1 MYVYAPY
8 SQSSTH
14 LVLFI
19 IKLVQENQNMEFNII
34 PIFSD
39 KSTFKSLVQ
48 FFFK

>member
-14 LVLFI
+14 LELFI

-34 PIFSD
+34 YFLIKVLLNPWCS
-39 KSTFKSLVQ
+39 
-48 FFFK
+48 FFF